1 MEMPFQ
7 PLWQRMGALSYPLYC
22 IHVPLIALAD
32 DPLVRLSIAAL
43 LVPAAL
49 ALDAWYDKPVRT
61 LLARRFSQAKPA
73 AMPAP

>member
-1 MEMPFQ
+1 MTRFGKVVTLKGFKPFT
-7 PLWQRMGALSYPLYC
+7 S
-22 IHVPLIALAD
+22 
-32 DPLVRLSIAAL
+32 AAM
-43 LVPAAL
+43 

>member
-1 MEMPFQ
+1 MP
-7 PLWQRMGALSYPLYC
+7 
-22 IHVPLIALAD
+22 IIALVD
-32 DPLVRLSIAAL
+32 GPLVRLSIAAL
-43 LVPAAL
+43 LLPAAL

>member
-1 MEMPFQ
+1 MN
-7 PLWQRMGALSYPLYC
+7 
-22 IHVPLIALAD
+22 HVIRRSVVAVLAACLAPIALAD
-32 DPLVRLSIAAL
+32 DPLVRLAIAAL